1 MLQVENIHTY
11 YGESHILHGV
21 SLSVKTGKL
30 SVLLGRNG
38 MGKTTTIRSIIG
50 FTPPKEGKIYF
61 KDKEIQQLPPY
72 RIARLGIGI
81 SPQGRSVFPNL
92 TVKENLLL
100 SARSSRNGH
109 WTLDKVYELFPRLKE
124 RASSMGGTLSGG
136 EQQMLAIGRA
146 LVLNPDLILLDEPS
160 EGLSPIMVETVANV
174 IRRLKEEQLSMLMVE
189 QNLAMALSVADHVY
203 ILNKGEIVF
212 SGTPEELEQ
221 DEEVKRTYL
230 GLDS

>member
-61 KDKEIQQLPPY
+61 KDKEIQELPPY

>member
-61 KDKEIQQLPPY
+61 KDKEIQELPPY

-109 WTLDKVYELFPRLKE
+109 WTLDKVYDLFPRLKE